1 MCGNNMNIGD
11 IVIRKSYDGDIKFKV
26 VDIKIENA
34 EKIYVLKGTSVR
46 IIADSREDDLEVV
59 EEDYQGEQEKI
70 LNKRVCR
77 AINNAINYRQEN
89 NINIVSKQKKNRNE
103 LVFGRPGKIL
113 HIDGDSEYMENC
125 LKVYKQLN
133 LDAIGR
139 TIPESKQPKVVV
151 SLVKEYKPD
160 IVVITGHD
168 SISKKTQ
175 DYLDI
180 NCYRNS
186 KYYID
191 SIKALRNYNS
201 SYDELVIFAG
211 ACQSCYE
218 AILDAGANFASSPGR
233 VLIHCLDP
241 VFVCEKIAYTQ
252 IDKVAP
258 ITDIIDNTI
267 TGIRGIGGLQTR
279 GKYRE
284 GYPKSSFLT

>member
-34 EKIYVLKGTSVR
+34 EEIYVLKGTSVR

-89 NINIVSKQKKNRNE
+89 NINIVSNQKKNRNE

-151 SLVKEYKPD
+151 SLVKEYNPD

-241 VFVCEKIAYTQ
+241 VFVCEKIAYTR
-252 IDKVAP
+252 IDKVAS

>member
-89 NINIVSKQKKNRNE
+89 NINIVSNQKKNRNE

-180 NCYRNS
+180 DCYRNS

>member
-89 NINIVSKQKKNRNE
+89 NINIVSNQKKNRNE